1 MVNIRK
7 DLRQNISK
15 QIQLNRPVHHPKK
28 YDREYCS
35 PSFINLSIENTF
47 HGEHLPF
54 TIIAGH
60 FFVRSTDLL
69 SLPNVNPDSAFGM
82 QVNQHETED
91 MYKYL
96 WIALKVFQYIYL
108 GFDRRGPQ
116 RLTGG
121 ECINVEQ
128 TTN

>member
-1 MVNIRK
+1 M
-7 DLRQNISK
+7 
-15 QIQLNRPVHHPKK
+15 
-28 YDREYCS
+28 
-35 PSFINLSIENTF
+35 
-47 HGEHLPF
+47 
-54 TIIAGH
+54 
-60 FFVRSTDLL
+60 RSTDLL

-116 RLTGG
+116 GLTGG
-121 ECINVEQ
+121 E
-128 TTN
+128 